1 MTRNFKYPI
10 GGEFWFEDKFQDKNI
25 FNDIESQGVLL
36 SGGDSAIRFILNEI
50 SFKSHEVIALPSY
63 LCPTIV
69 KLIDKLKIK
78 YKFYN
83 INEDLS
89 IDMESIENLISKY
102 NIKSVFFIDY
112 FGFYHDENTRKFL
125 GNLKSKNILL
135 IEDAVQK
142 FWIKYE
148 DKFIGDY
155 VFNSYRKFIPI
166 DGSLVLFN
174 KDKNLNNINSLNKNN
189 KLVEFKKIN
198 DSLKYIERNDDYFQ
212 FMEKARDLKTKF
224 ILEGIGNEN
233 EYLNLFDKAH
243 KAYYEGKDI
252 FKINPKHKIFLNY
265 FPGNKLIK
273 KRNENYK
280 YLFKN
285 LKNIKEITFLNHSEN
300 LYDNTPLVFPILIE
314 NRDYIKKQLMNRN
327 IYIPVHWDLSN
338 EVWINEFQES
348 LSISKRI
355 LSLQIDWRYEIQDMD
370 FLINSLKDILK

>member
-1 MTRNFKYPI
+1 MNRNFKYPI

-50 SFKSHEVIALPSY
+50 SFKCDEVIALPSY

-69 KLIDKLKIK
+69 KLIENLKIK

-83 INEDLS
+83 INKDLS

-102 NIKSVFFIDY
+102 NIKVVFFIDY
-112 FGFYHDENTRKFL
+112 FGFYHSEITRKFL
-125 GNLKSKNILL
+125 KNLKSKNILL

-142 FWIKYE
+142 FWLKYE

-155 VFNSYRKFIPI
+155 VFNSYRKFLPI

-174 KDKNLNNINSLNKNN
+174 KDKSLNNINSSNKND

-198 DSLKYIERNDDYFQ
+198 ESLKYIEGNDDYFQ
-212 FMEKARDLKTKF
+212 FMEKARDVKTKF

-233 EYLNLFDKAH
+233 AYLNLFDRAH
-243 KAYYEGKDI
+243 KVYYERKNI
-252 FKINPKHKIFLNY
+252 FKINPKHKIYLNY
-265 FPGNKLIK
+265 FPVNKLLK

-280 YLFKN
+280 YLFEN

-314 NRDYIKKQLMNRN
+314 NRNYIKKQLMKRN

-338 EVWINEFQES
+338 EVWINEFEES
-348 LSISKRI
+348 LNISKRI

-370 FLINSLKDILK
+370 VLVNSLKDILK

>member
-1 MTRNFKYPI
+1 MTRNLNYPI
-10 GGEFWFEDKFQDKNI
+10 GGEFWFEDKFQDKDI

-50 SFKSHEVIALPSY
+50 SFKSDEVIALPSY

-83 INEDLS
+83 INENLS

-102 NIKSVFFIDY
+102 NIKAVFFIDY
-112 FGFYHDENTRKFL
+112 FGFYHDESTRKFL

-155 VFNSYRKFIPI
+155 VFNSYRKFLPI

-174 KDKNLNNINSLNKNN
+174 KDKSLNNIKTLNRND

-198 DSLKYIERNDDYFQ
+198 ESLKYIEGNDDYFQ
-212 FMEKARDLKTKF
+212 LMEKARDVKTKF

-243 KAYYEGKDI
+243 KAYYKRKDV
-252 FKINPKHKIFLNY
+252 FKINSKHENYLNY
-265 FPGNKLIK
+265 FPGNKFLK

-285 LKNIKEITFLNHSEN
+285 LKNIKEITFLNYSEN

-314 NRDYIKKQLMNRN
+314 NRDYIKKQLMNGN

-348 LSISKRI
+348 LIISKKI
-355 LSLQIDWRYEIQDMD
+355 LSLQIDWRYEIEDMNV
-370 FLINSLKDILK
+370 LVNSLNDILK

>member
-1 MTRNFKYPI
+1 MTRDLKYPI

-25 FNDIESQGVLL
+25 FNDIESQGVIL
-36 SGGDSAIRFILNEI
+36 SGGDSAIRFILNEV
-50 SFKSHEVIALPSY
+50 SFKCDEVIALPSY

-69 KLIDKLKIK
+69 KLIENLKIK

-83 INEDLS
+83 INKDLS

-102 NIKSVFFIDY
+102 NIKAVFFIDY
-112 FGFYHDENTRKFL
+112 FGFYHSEITRKFL
-125 GNLKSKNILL
+125 KNLKSKNILL

-142 FWIKYE
+142 FWLKYE

-155 VFNSYRKFIPI
+155 VFNSYRKFLPI

-174 KDKNLNNINSLNKNN
+174 KDKSLNNTNSSNKND

-198 DSLKYIERNDDYFQ
+198 ESLKYIEGNDDYFQ
-212 FMEKARDLKTKF
+212 FMEKARDVKTKF

-233 EYLNLFDKAH
+233 AYLNLFDKAH
-243 KAYYEGKDI
+243 KAYYERKNI
-252 FKINPKHKIFLNY
+252 FKINPKHKIYLNY
-265 FPGNKLIK
+265 FPVNKLLK

-280 YLFKN
+280 YLFEN

-300 LYDNTPLVFPILIE
+300 LYDNTPLVFPILIK
-314 NRDYIKKQLMNRN
+314 NREYIKKQLMKRN

-338 EVWINEFQES
+338 EVWINEFEES
-348 LSISKRI
+348 LNISKRI

-370 FLINSLKDILK
+370 VLVNSLKDILK

>member
-1 MTRNFKYPI
+1 MIRNLKYPI

-25 FNDIESQGVLL
+25 FNDIESQGLLL

-50 SFKSHEVIALPSY
+50 SFKYGEVIALPSY

-69 KLIDKLKIK
+69 KLIEKLNIK

-83 INEDLS
+83 INRDLS
-89 IDMESIENLISKY
+89 INMESIENLISKY
-102 NIKSVFFIDY
+102 NIKAVFFIDY
-112 FGFYHDENTRKFL
+112 FGFYHSESTRKFL
-125 GNLKSKNILL
+125 KNLQSKKILI

-142 FWIKYE
+142 FWIKWQ

-155 VFNSYRKFIPI
+155 VFNSYRKFLPI

-174 KDKNLNNINSLNKNN
+174 KDRILNNIKALNKSD

-198 DSLKYIERNDDYFQ
+198 DSLKYREANDDYFKL
-212 FMEKARDLKTKF
+212 MENARDIKTKF

-233 EYLNLFDKAH
+233 DYLHLFDMAH
-243 KAYYEGKDI
+243 KVYYERKDI
-252 FKINPKHKIFLNY
+252 FKINSKHKEYLNY
-265 FPGNKLIK
+265 FPVNKLID
-273 KRNENYK
+273 KRSENYK
-280 YLFKN
+280 YIFKN

-314 NRDYIKKQLMNRN
+314 NRDYIKKQLMKRN
-327 IYIPVHWDLSN
+327 IYIPVHWKLSK
-338 EVWINEFQES
+338 EPWINEFKES

-355 LSLQIDWRYEIQDMD
+355 LSLQIDWRYETQDMD
-370 FLINSLKDILK
+370 VLVNSLKDILK

>member
-1 MTRNFKYPI
+1 MTRDLKYPI

-50 SFKSHEVIALPSY
+50 SFKCDEVIALPSY

-69 KLIDKLKIK
+69 KLIENLKIK
-78 YKFYN
+78 YKFYS
-83 INEDLS
+83 INKDLS
-89 IDMESIENLISKY
+89 IDVESIENLISKY
-102 NIKSVFFIDY
+102 NIKAVFFIDY
-112 FGFYHDENTRKFL
+112 FGFYHSESIRKFL
-125 GNLKSKNILL
+125 RSLKSRNILL

-142 FWIKYE
+142 FWIKWQ

-155 VFNSYRKFIPI
+155 VFNSYRKFLPI

-174 KDKNLNNINSLNKNN
+174 KDKSLNNINSSNKND

-198 DSLKYIERNDDYFQ
+198 ESLKYIEGNDDYFQ
-212 FMEKARDLKTKF
+212 FMEKARDVKTKF
-224 ILEGIGNEN
+224 ILEKIGNEN
-233 EYLNLFDKAH
+233 EYLNLFDRAH
-243 KAYYEGKDI
+243 KAYYERKDI
-252 FKINPKHKIFLNY
+252 FKINSKHKNYLNY
-265 FPGNKLIK
+265 FPENKLLK

-314 NRDYIKKQLMNRN
+314 NRNYIKKQLMKRN
-327 IYIPVHWDLSN
+327 IYIPVHWDLSH
-338 EVWINEFQES
+338 EVWINEFKES
-348 LSISKRI
+348 LNISKRI

-370 FLINSLKDILK
+370 FLVNSLKDILK

>member
-1 MTRNFKYPI
+1 MTRDLKYPI

-50 SFKSHEVIALPSY
+50 SFKCDEVIALPSY
-63 LCPTIV
+63 LCPTIA

-89 IDMESIENLISKY
+89 IDVESIENLISKY
-102 NIKSVFFIDY
+102 NIKAVFFIDY
-112 FGFYHDENTRKFL
+112 FGFYHSESIRKFL
-125 GNLKSKNILL
+125 RSLKSRNILL

-142 FWIKYE
+142 FWIKWQ

-155 VFNSYRKFIPI
+155 VFNSYRKFLPI
-166 DGSLVLFN
+166 DGSLVLCN
-174 KDKNLNNINSLNKNN
+174 KDKSLNNIKASNKNN
-189 KLVEFKKIN
+189 RLNEFKRIN
-198 DSLKYIERNDDYFQ
+198 ESLKYIEANDDYFQ
-212 FMEKARDLKTKF
+212 FMEKARNVKTKF
-224 ILEGIGNEN
+224 ILEEIGNEN
-233 EYLNLFDKAH
+233 EYLNLFDRAH
-243 KAYYEGKDI
+243 KAYYERKDI
-252 FKINPKHKIFLNY
+252 FKINSKNKNYLNY
-265 FPGNKLIK
+265 FPGNKLLK

-314 NRDYIKKQLMNRN
+314 NRDYIKKQLMKLN

-338 EVWINEFQES
+338 EVWINEFKES

-370 FLINSLKDILK
+370 VLINSLKDILK

>member
-1 MTRNFKYPI
+1 MVKNLKYPI
-10 GGEFWFEDKFQDKNI
+10 GGEFWFEDKFQDKDI

-50 SFKSHEVIALPSY
+50 SFKCNEVIALPSY
-63 LCPTIV
+63 LCPTII
-69 KLIDKLKIK
+69 KLIEKLNIK

-83 INEDLS
+83 INKYLS

-102 NIKSVFFIDY
+102 NIKAVFFIDY
-112 FGFYHDENTRKFL
+112 FGFYHDESTRKYL

-142 FWIKYE
+142 FWLKYE

-155 VFNSYRKFIPI
+155 VFNSYRKFLPI

-174 KDKNLNNINSLNKNN
+174 KYKSLNNINSSNKND
-189 KLVEFKKIN
+189 KLVELKKIN
-198 DSLKYIERNDDYFQ
+198 ESLKYIEENDGYFQ
-212 FMEKARDLKTKF
+212 FMGKARDVKTKF

-233 EYLNLFDKAH
+233 EYLNLFDRAH
-243 KAYYEGKDI
+243 KAYYERKDI
-252 FKINPKHKIFLNY
+252 FKINPKHKNYLNY
-265 FPGNKLIK
+265 FPGNKLLK

-280 YLFKN
+280 YLFEN
-285 LKNIKEITFLNHSEN
+285 LKNIKEINFLNHSEN

-314 NRDYIKKQLMNRN
+314 NRDYIKKQLMKRN

-338 EVWINEFQES
+338 EVWINEFKES

-370 FLINSLKDILK
+370 FLVNSLKDILK

>member
-1 MTRNFKYPI
+1 MNRNFKYPI

-50 SFKSHEVIALPSY
+50 SFKCDEVIVLPSY

-69 KLIDKLKIK
+69 KLIENLKIK

-83 INEDLS
+83 INKDLS

-102 NIKSVFFIDY
+102 NIKAVFFIDY
-112 FGFYHDENTRKFL
+112 FGFYHSEITRKFL
-125 GNLKSKNILL
+125 KNLKSKNILL

-142 FWIKYE
+142 FWLKYE

-155 VFNSYRKFIPI
+155 VFNSYRKFLPI

-174 KDKNLNNINSLNKNN
+174 KDKSLNNINSSNKND

-198 DSLKYIERNDDYFQ
+198 QSLKYIEGNDDYFQ
-212 FMEKARDLKTKF
+212 FMEKARDVKTKF

-233 EYLNLFDKAH
+233 AYLNLFDRAH
-243 KAYYEGKDI
+243 KAYYERKNI
-252 FKINPKHKIFLNY
+252 FKINPKHKIYLNY
-265 FPGNKLIK
+265 FPENKLLK

-280 YLFKN
+280 YLFEN

-300 LYDNTPLVFPILIE
+300 LYDNTPLVFPILIK
-314 NRDYIKKQLMNRN
+314 NREYIKKQLMKRN

-338 EVWINEFQES
+338 EVWINEFKES

-370 FLINSLKDILK
+370 FLVNSLKDILK